1 MSQYRDKYYIVY
13 NVPMIQ
19 LEYTKEITDTGLSK
33 EQAIVYEVLLKQGES
48 PASSIAKAV
57 PSGTTLS
64 RPLVYKVLEELI
76 QLDLATKSDEAGKI
90 AKFTPKHP
98 VAITKVIDKEKERI
112 EQTKKQFL
120 ATSGKLSSLF
130 NLSVGKPGVQFYE
143 GKDGVWEVLMD
154 SLAASEEI
162 LTYADLEAIA
172 KYIPDLNA
180 EYSAI
185 REDQDVKKRGLV
197 IDSPEARK
205 FLKSYDG
212 EVTGTKLITSTD
224 SVVPFQTIMQI
235 YDNKVSYITLT
246 NEYLVGIIITD
257 QFIANTHKYLFE
269 SLWKCSS
276 GDVV

>member
-1 MSQYRDKYYIVY
+1 
-13 NVPMIQ
+13 MIQ

-33 EQAIVYEVLLKQGES
+33 EQAIVYEVLLKLGES
-48 PASSIAKAV
+48 PASAIAKSI

-76 QLDLATKSDEAGKI
+76 GLDLASKSDETGKI

-98 VAITKVIDKEKERI
+98 VAITKVIEEQKEKIERI
-112 EQTKKQFL
+112 KKQFL
-120 ATSGKLSSLF
+120 VTSGKLSSLF

-143 GKDGVWEVLMD
+143 GEDGVWEVLLD
-154 SLAASEEI
+154 SLTASEEI

-172 KYIPDLNA
+172 KYIPELNA

-185 REDQDVKKRGLV
+185 REDTNVKKRGLV
-197 IDSPEARK
+197 IDSPAARK
-205 FLKSYDG
+205 FLRSYDG
-212 EVTGTKLITSTD
+212 DTTHTKLISA
-224 SVVPFQTIMQI
+224 SANLIPFQTDVQI

-246 NEYLVGIIITD
+246 DEYLVGIIITD

-269 SLWKCSS
+269 SLWELSS
-276 GDVV
+276 GEIV